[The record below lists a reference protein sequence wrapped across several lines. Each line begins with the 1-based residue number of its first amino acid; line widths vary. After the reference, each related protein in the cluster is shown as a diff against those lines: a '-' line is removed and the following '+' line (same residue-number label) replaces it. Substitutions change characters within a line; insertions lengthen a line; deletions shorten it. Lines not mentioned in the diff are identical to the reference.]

1 MTECNANASK
11 SLARIVLPLMARHG
25 VPITPQNF
33 AVWYSYAAGDN
44 KELQQTLDGLIDGGE
59 SFTDARNTALYEKFG
74 FGREAR
80 ELKQLRESLLQ
91 VLLSILQEIAAI
103 KGETAHYET
112 FLSDSMDLLTR
123 EVAVEDIKA
132 IVAHIIAETKALV
145 AFGKTAQ
152 QKIDTI
158 TGELTTLRQNFE
170 QVRSEALR
178 DFLTGVGNR
187 KAFDETLQ
195 RMIEEADEG
204 SRGLCLLSIDIDH
217 FKQFNDLHGHVVG
230 DDVLRFT
237 AQTLKRQVRGGD
249 FVARIGGEEFAVL
262 LPDTTL
268 EGARA
273 VAENI
278 RAFFSSA
285 RLKKAGSEEKLGRV
299 TVSLGV
305 ACWQP
310 RETKEKF
317 VQRAD
322 KALYAAKA
330 AGRDCLSLAS

>member
-1 MTECNANASK
+1 MTECNENASK

-44 KELQQTLDGLIDGGE
+44 KELQQTLEGLIDSGE
-59 SFTDARNTALYEKFG
+59 PFTDARNTALYEKFG

-123 EVAVEDIKA
+123 EVAVEDIKT
-132 IVAHIIAETKALV
+132 IVAHIITETKALV

-158 TGELTTLRQNFE
+158 TGELTTLRRNFE

-195 RMIEEADEG
+195 RMIEAAGEG

-278 RAFFSSA
+278 RAFFSA
-285 RLKKAGSEEKLGRV
+285 AQLKKAGSEEKLGRV

-305 ACWQP
+305 ACLHKG
-310 RETKEKF
+310 ETGEQLM
-317 VQRAD
+317 QRAD
-322 KALYAAKA
+322 RALYAAKA
-330 AGRDCLSLAS
+330 AGRDRLSLA